1 MLPFSSGACDAKSFS
16 GTDAGSCSGILSSA
30 APCSKAALCCSKCKL
45 CFLLTLV
52 SEREKKE
59 GESSILRS
67 DDGDEDDERGD
78 DTNEDALHL
87 ERVCQ

>member
-1 MLPFSSGACDAKSFS
+1 MLPFSSGPRDVRSFLGTDTGSFS
-16 GTDAGSCSGILSSA
+16 GISSSA
-30 APCSKAALCCSKCKL
+30 VPCSNAALCCSKCEP

-52 SEREKKE
+52 IEREKKE